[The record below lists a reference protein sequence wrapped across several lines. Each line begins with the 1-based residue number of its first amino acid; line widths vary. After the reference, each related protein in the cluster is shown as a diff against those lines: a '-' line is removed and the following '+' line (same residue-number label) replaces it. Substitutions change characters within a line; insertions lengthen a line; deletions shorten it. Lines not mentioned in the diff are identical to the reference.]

1 MHAKM
6 VSKYKDQIW
15 LIGKSKHFEASGS
28 AFVIAIAQALAV
40 AQALELALAQATAVA
55 QALELAQAL
64 ARWQVVN
71 LRGTQQVCLSDF
83 LHTCECRQ
91 LV

>member
-1 MHAKM
+1 MRTQM

-15 LIGKSKHFEASGS
+15 LICKSKHFVASVS
-28 AFVIAIAQALAV
+28 ACVIVQ
-40 AQALELALAQATAVA
+40 AQALELALV
-55 QALELAQAL
+55 QAL

-71 LRGTQQVCLSDF
+71 LRGTQRVCLSDF
-83 LHTCECRQ
+83 LHICECRQ

>member
-1 MHAKM
+1 MRTQM

-15 LIGKSKHFEASGS
+15 LICKSKHFVASAS
-28 AFVIAIAQALAV
+28 ACVIALV
-40 AQALELALAQATAVA
+40 QALELALAQ
-55 QALELAQAL
+55 LL

-71 LRGTQQVCLSDF
+71 LRGTQRVCLSGS

>member
-1 MHAKM
+1 MRTQM
-6 VSKYKDQIW
+6 VGKYKDQIW
-15 LIGKSKHFEASGS
+15 LICKSKHFVADAS
-28 AFVIAIAQALAV
+28 ACVI
-40 AQALELALAQATAVA
+40 ALAQATAVA
-55 QALELAQAL
+55 LELALVQAL

>member
-1 MHAKM
+1 MHTQM

-15 LIGKSKHFEASGS
+15 LICKSKHFVAGAS
-28 AFVIAIAQALAV
+28 ACVIALALAQALAV
-40 AQALELALAQATAVA
+40 AQALELALV
-55 QALELAQAL
+55 QALSYL

-71 LRGTQQVCLSDF
+71 LRGTRRVCLSDF

>member
-1 MHAKM
+1 MRTQM
-6 VSKYKDQIW
+6 VSKYKDQIL
-15 LIGKSKHFEASGS
+15 LICKSKHFVASAS
-28 AFVIAIAQALAV
+28 ACVIALAQALAV
-40 AQALELALAQATAVA
+40 AHALELALV
-55 QALELAQAL
+55 QAL

-71 LRGTQQVCLSDF
+71 LRGTQRVCLSDF

>member
-1 MHAKM
+1 MHAQM

-28 AFVIAIAQALAV
+28 AFVIALAQALAV
-40 AQALELALAQATAVA
+40 AQALELALV
-55 QALELAQAL
+55 QALSYL

-71 LRGTQQVCLSDF
+71 LRGTQRVCLSDF
-83 LHTCECRQ
+83 LHICECRQ

>member
-1 MHAKM
+1 MHAQM

-28 AFVIAIAQALAV
+28 AFVIALAQALAV
-40 AQALELALAQATAVA
+40 AQALELALV
-55 QALELAQAL
+55 QAL

>member
-1 MHAKM
+1 MHTQM

-15 LIGKSKHFEASGS
+15 LICKSKHFVAGAS
-28 AFVIAIAQALAV
+28 ACVIALALAQALAV
-40 AQALELALAQATAVA
+40 AQALELTLV
-55 QALELAQAL
+55 QALV
-64 ARWQVVN
+64 RWQVVN
-71 LRGTQQVCLSDF
+71 LRGTQRVCLSDF

>member
-1 MHAKM
+1 MRTQM

-15 LIGKSKHFEASGS
+15 LICKSKHFVASAS
-28 AFVIAIAQALAV
+28 ACVIAQ
-40 AQALELALAQATAVA
+40 AQALELALV
-55 QALELAQAL
+55 QAL

-83 LHTCECRQ
+83 LHTCKCRQ

>member
-1 MHAKM
+1 MRTQM

-15 LIGKSKHFEASGS
+15 LICKSKHFVASAS
-28 AFVIAIAQALAV
+28 ACVIAQ
-40 AQALELALAQATAVA
+40 AQALELALAQA
-55 QALELAQAL
+55 LAG
-64 ARWQVVN
+64 WQVVN

>member
-1 MHAKM
+1 MHAQM

-28 AFVIAIAQALAV
+28 AFVIALAQAL
-40 AQALELALAQATAVA
+40 AVA

-71 LRGTQQVCLSDF
+71 LRGTQRVCLSDF

>member
-1 MHAKM
+1 MRTQM

-15 LIGKSKHFEASGS
+15 LICKSKHFVASGS
-28 AFVIAIAQALAV
+28 ACVRAL
-40 AQALELALAQATAVA
+40 AQALELA
-55 QALELAQAL
+55 LAQAL

-71 LRGTQQVCLSDF
+71 LRGTQRVCLSDF
-83 LHTCECRQ
+83 LHTSECRQ

>member
-1 MHAKM
+1 MSETKTNFKNELKSAASLILTFSLPILHH
-6 VSKYKDQIW
+6 YQI
-15 LIGKSKHFEASGS
+15 HQNAPC
-28 AFVIAIAQALAV
+28 VI
-40 AQALELALAQATAVA
+40 ALAQATAVA

-71 LRGTQQVCLSDF
+71 LRGTQRVCLSDF